1 MKTKEFIIYQLA
13 NTMMFWLNY
22 ISSVGRS
29 YVINEGSIKFP
40 ITEYLEHCDS
50 LKINLEYSHPI
61 FNSRRIDLLV
71 EDNKKNNKYAFEFKF
86 IRNGNTRTSNEK
98 QRIFNDLLRLKC
110 FDAEHKYF
118 IIFGTQLEFNSDFQ
132 SIIIKDKKNDYIKER
147 SNNQGT
153 NIIEP
158 QGFYTNWFNFDFS
171 EKEFN
176 LANHNEYYMKFKE
189 DYSEIDVKSIKTK
202 LVYLS
207 NSNPT
212 STNNIFKV
220 GIWEVFK

>member
-50 LKINLEYSHPI
+50 LKINLEYPHSK
-61 FNSRRIDLLV
+61 FNGRRIDLLV

-118 IIFGTQLEFNSDFQ
+118 IIFGKHEEFITNFQ
-132 SIIIKDKKNDYIKER
+132 SIEENRDKYITSRTKKKKKDYKVPSK
-147 SNNQGT
+147 
-153 NIIEP
+153 
-158 QGFYTNWFNFDFS
+158 GFYTNWFSFDFP

-176 LANHNEYYMKFKE
+176 LAGDDEYYMKFKE
-189 DYSEIDVKSIKTK
+189 DYSKIDVNSIKTK

-207 NSNPT
+207 NSNST

-220 GIWEVFK
+220 GIWEVFE